1 MHSERDDLQSRRS
14 FLQKAGIV
22 ALAGVLPRSYSAEAG
37 SRYRAV
43 IIGHTGQGNY
53 GHELD
58 LLFTDHPRVEL
69 LAMADADETGRSKA
83 VARSGAKRQYAD
95 YRVMLEREK
104 PDLVCVAPRA
114 TVEHAAM
121 IAAAL
126 ESNAHVYCEKPI
138 TQTLAEAD
146 ALLESAEKKKRRI
159 AVSHQIR
166 LAPGILY
173 LKGALERGIIGDL
186 VEVRAYGKQD
196 SRAGGEDML
205 VLGVHLFDLMRFFAG
220 DAVWC
225 FAQVKSKG
233 HDITRTDAREA
244 TEAIGPVAGDD
255 IHAQFGFS
263 SGVHGSFTSTARL
276 RQTIGQWGLELV
288 GSAGTIRILAD
299 VFPRILML
307 KPSSWTDRGRSDQW
321 TPIEGDPTMNAT
333 AAERAFGPA
342 NRRVLADWLG
352 AIEQGR
358 EPVCS
363 GRAAAKALE
372 MVMAVYQSALAR
384 SRVEMPLKERSHPLG
399 LG

>member
-1 MHSERDDLQSRRS
+1 
-14 FLQKAGIV
+14 
-22 ALAGVLPRSYSAEAG
+22 
-37 SRYRAV
+37 
-43 IIGHTGQGNY
+43 
-53 GHELD
+53 
-58 LLFTDHPRVEL
+58 
-69 LAMADADETGRSKA
+69 
-83 VARSGAKRQYAD
+83 
-95 YRVMLEREK
+95 
-104 PDLVCVAPRA
+104 
-114 TVEHAAM
+114 
-121 IAAAL
+121 
-126 ESNAHVYCEKPI
+126 
-138 TQTLAEAD
+138 
-146 ALLESAEKKKRRI
+146 
-159 AVSHQIR
+159 
-166 LAPGILY
+166 
-173 LKGALERGIIGDL
+173 
-186 VEVRAYGKQD
+186 
-196 SRAGGEDML
+196 
-205 VLGVHLFDLMRFFAG
+205 MRFFAG

-233 HDITRTDAREA
+233 HDITRTDARKA

-333 AAERAFGPA
+333 GAERAFGPA
-342 NRRVLADWLG
+342 NRRVLDDWLG